1 MKQSYIMKAVTTLY
15 KAAPPA
21 AKIATGL
28 AIAVLLYF
36 VAKKVYT
43 KFLVFTPAPLPT
55 QSSTGVN
62 LTQPEAQEVR
72 RITLALHTDMD
83 GINITRNWDIWS
95 EFAALNDLLFRAV
108 YNDFGNL
115 YYSEGKGTL
124 REWIND
130 ENFTA
135 SGFLSKPFWWTAGWV
150 KDNVLDRMDALNL
163 Q

>member
-1 MKQSYIMKAVTTLY
+1 MITKAKTAFSKLPPVAQVATV
-15 KAAPPA
+15 AAVA
-21 AKIATGL
+21 F
-28 AIAVLLYF
+28 LLYITG
-36 VAKKVYT
+36 KKLYT

-62 LTQPEAQEVR
+62 LTQAEAQQVR
-72 RITLALHTDMD
+72 ALALALHTDMD
-83 GINITRNWDIWS
+83 GLNITRNWDIWQQL
-95 EFAALNDLLFRAV
+95 ADLNDLLFRAV

-135 SGFLSKPFWWTAGWV
+135 SGFLSRPFWWTAGWV
-150 KDNVLDRMDALNL
+150 KDNVLDRMDVLNL